1 MLISCSMGSNFT
13 QAIAMKTGH
22 RIAVIDKDDALR
34 ELLHRWLAEAGHLV
48 ETHTHL
54 AGVGDVDLV
63 IAEVTSPRSGRPLL
77 SELPKPVCAVAVL
90 LTSARFRKGQERSVE
105 LADEL
110 GVKGVLPKPFTER
123 ELLAAVGQALSR

>member
-1 MLISCSMGSNFT
+1 
-13 QAIAMKTGH
+13 MKTGH
-22 RIAVIDKDDALR
+22 RIAVIDEDDAVR
-34 ELLHRWLAEAGHLV
+34 ELVQRWLADAGHVV
-48 ETHTHL
+48 ETHAHL

-63 IAEVTSPRSGRPLL
+63 IAEVASPRSGRPLFT
-77 SELPKPVCAVAVL
+77 ELPKPACDVAVL
-90 LTSARFRKGQERSVE
+90 LTSARFRKGQEGSIQ